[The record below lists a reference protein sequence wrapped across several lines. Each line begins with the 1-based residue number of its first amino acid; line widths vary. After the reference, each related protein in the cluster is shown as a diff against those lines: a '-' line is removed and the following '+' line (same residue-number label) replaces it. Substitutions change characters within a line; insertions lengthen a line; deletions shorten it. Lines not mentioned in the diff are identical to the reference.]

1 MLTYA
6 DMITLLLAFFTMLY
20 SMSIL
25 NLNRFKQVAVSIR
38 SGFGGEGVGQAHSVM
53 GKDGVFRIKPISDK
67 TNIPPANWP
76 LEGKLKKIIR
86 DHNFEKTVKIRQ
98 DERGIVVSLVTD
110 KVVFTRG
117 QADMSSE
124 TMKII
129 ASIAGPLKNIK
140 NKIMV
145 EGHTCD
151 LPIQSA
157 KYPSNWELSTARA
170 ASVIRYLIEDVGI
183 KPDRLSASGYADSK
197 PLVPNTSEANRAQNR
212 RVDIIILKNDQES
225 DEVKH

>member
-1 MLTYA
+1 
-6 DMITLLLAFFTMLY
+6 MITLLLAFFMMLY

-25 NLNRFKQVAVSIR
+25 DLNRFKQVAGSIR
-38 SGFGGEGVGQAHSVM
+38 SEFRGAKVGKAHPVA
-53 GKDGVFRIKPISDK
+53 GKDGAIRINSDPGK
-67 TNIPPANWP
+67 QKNPPTEWP
-76 LEGKLKKIIR
+76 LEGKLKKIISKN
-86 DHNFEKTVKIRQ
+86 DLGKTVKIRQ

-117 QADMSSE
+117 QADMSLG
-124 TMKII
+124 TRKII
-129 ASIAGPLKNIK
+129 SFIAGPLKNIK

-151 LPIQSA
+151 LPIQSV

-183 KPDRLSASGYADSK
+183 ESSRLSAAGYADSK

-212 RVDIIILKNDQES
+212 RVDIIILKGSQEP